1 MYNYPTYFTQT
12 QCWLMMSLLSGAKS
26 VHCMHC
32 LLLPI
37 ATSQLVKHMEES
49 TEMIK
54 KARGFTFDCLMVLRC
69 LQKLHL
75 IFSQFVGV
83 ANSKACGLGIGT
95 ENSP

>member
-1 MYNYPTYFTQT
+1 
-12 QCWLMMSLLSGAKS
+12 
-26 VHCMHC
+26 MHC